1 MRPYERLAK
10 IYNKDWGTFSTLY
23 LGLIKH
29 LCDKYNF
36 NPSSVLDLACGIG
49 KLASKLYKLGYEVCG
64 IDISKDMI
72 NIAKSN
78 YPKIQ
83 FDIADMTN
91 FNLDRKF
98 DLNNMY
104 I

>member
-29 LCDKYNF
+29 LSDKYNF

-49 KLASKLYKLGYEVCG
+49 SLHLNY
-64 IDISKDMI
+64 I
-72 NIAKSN
+72 NSA
-78 YPKIQ
+78 
-83 FDIADMTN
+83 M
-91 FNLDRKF
+91 KF
-98 DLNNMY
+98 VE
-104 I
+104 